1 LAAATLIFALPQ
13 ITTGLKDL
21 INGAQGI
28 DPSDAVASLD
38 RIENDFFKHAVF
50 SGLDPTISRGAVD
63 TLGFGFYQIEASI
76 KDFDEAV
83 AGMVGSGDVSEA
95 TALISEFVR
104 VSGLS
109 NKEEALKWLPS
120 TQTALTDTAAAAGE
134 TTEGLAAL
142 QDMEELAARAT
153 EELATRLGLV
163 PEQLEAISG
172 GIVSGLSSFGSISSI
187 FGSVQ
192 DAQRTWAES
201 VAESTSS
208 ADDSWTDYY
217 DGITVTFDQF
227 VKELETQVAAQAA
240 FATNLAILVGKG
252 AGEFAAG
259 LAGMGEAGA
268 ILAAEAVTKSD
279 AELQKAEALFT
290 QRGEESLTAYV
301 QGLLATEG
309 LRIAAARMG
318 DEASAELEAALVE
331 GGPKLQAVINKWG
344 LEAPIGANTNPAT
357 AQLRSWLAA
366 VNQGAY
372 GTARVR
378 VSGVNSEGGMTKAA
392 GGYISGPGTG
402 TSDSIP
408 ARLSNGEYVI
418 RASAVRKYGSGMFDQ
433 LNRGV
438 AKFASGGPVGNG
450 GSSFPSS
457 MVTEFGPQSMA
468 AVRNSGGGV
477 TVVLDDVAIARASN
491 RGNAQLTG
499 GNRR

>member
-1 LAAATLIFALPQ
+1 
-13 ITTGLKDL
+13 
-21 INGAQGI
+21 
-28 DPSDAVASLD
+28 
-38 RIENDFFKHAVF
+38 
-50 SGLDPTISRGAVD
+50 
-63 TLGFGFYQIEASI
+63 
-76 KDFDEAV
+76 
-83 AGMVGSGDVSEA
+83 MVGSGDVSEA
-95 TALISEFVR
+95 TELISEFVR

-109 NKEEALKWLPS
+109 NEEEALKWLPS

-134 TTEGLAAL
+134 TTQGLAAL
-142 QDMEELAARAT
+142 QEMEELATRAT
-153 EELATRLGLV
+153 EELATRLGIL

-172 GIVSGLSSFGSISSI
+172 GIVSGLSSFGSLSSV
-187 FGSVQ
+187 FGAVQ
-192 DAQRTWAES
+192 DANRAWAES
-201 VAESTSS
+201 VAESTSN
-208 ADDSWTDYY
+208 ADDSWSDYY
-217 DGITVTFDQF
+217 DGITVSFDQF

-252 AGEFAAG
+252 AGQFAAG

-279 AELQKAEALFT
+279 AELQKAEALFA

-372 GTARVR
+372 GIARVR
-378 VSGVNSEGGMTKAA
+378 ISGGLTAA
-392 GGYISGPGTG
+392 TGGYISGPGTG

-408 ARLSNGEYVI
+408 ARLSDGEYVI
-418 RASAVRKYGSGMFDQ
+418 RAASVRKYGSGMFDQ

-438 AKFASGGPVGNG
+438 ARFASGGPVGG
-450 GSSFPSS
+450 GSA
-457 MVTEFGPQSMA
+457 FGPQSSSIDQSTHVNVQGNVGYTPESF
-468 AVRNSGGGV
+468 VREITREKRKANAGAGIGRV
-477 TVVLDDVAIARASN
+477 TVA
-491 RGNAQLTG
+491 
-499 GNRR
+499 